1 MCMPYVSHV
10 SFSIIFCD
18 KKICV
23 RTPSPHLS
31 SHSWAIP
38 SRHCRR
44 PPSPTPFSTL
54 IRRKMPK
61 RRESSESDD
70 EIEKCSSVLTFVSDF
85 FIIIIIIIFQL
96 LAAQTK
102 RRESSESESQPDQY
116 IDRRDAANHLE
127 APCATNGID
136 PLALHP
142 YRRQAYARPAWQAS
156 VMMSN
161 QGT

>member
-1 MCMPYVSHV
+1 
-10 SFSIIFCD
+10 
-18 KKICV
+18 
-23 RTPSPHLS
+23 
-31 SHSWAIP
+31 
-38 SRHCRR
+38 
-44 PPSPTPFSTL
+44 
-54 IRRKMPK
+54 MPK

-142 YRRQAYARPAWQAS
+142 YRRHVLHGMMAS
-156 VMMSN
+156 IRDDEQPRNLTVVTVV
-161 QGT
+161 Q